1 MQIQKT
7 KLIINM
13 LSLEILIGQLHRH
26 FFGGVLRK
34 KTDLKT
40 FQAFT
45 KNNYDGV
52 YILTKFQ
59 SVLRIFA
66 NLQEIFKS
74 TF

>member
-26 FFGGVLRK
+26 FSGGVLRK

-40 FQAFT
+40 FEAFT

-66 NLQEIFKS
+66 KFTGNF
-74 TF
+74 